1 MARYRRVQTVTHDI
15 GPKGT
20 FSLSVTS
27 ADIQLTAGSQSA
39 VEVQATFEVSASNE
53 AEADTVFEAI
63 QLRVESGAG
72 RLEVSERDERSG
84 FGAALGQL
92 FGGRHVELE
101 DVVVSAPVGA
111 SLEIRSVSGDV
122 RASGFRGPQRLQT
135 VSGDVRVVDAGGE
148 LDVDSVSGDISVRA
162 VEPVTLKANTV
173 SGDLSAEAPR
183 FTRFQAN
190 AVSGDVSIDG
200 GLGTTDRH
208 RIDTVS
214 GDARLAT
221 NSPMTLEVHALSS
234 DIHASLPHRIE
245 GRAENRRLIIGDGE
259 AMVTFNSMSGDLT
272 VTTSR
277 HAATAGAGPTADPN
291 EKPAE
296 RPADAD
302 RLAILTAL
310 ETGEIDVDE
319 AMRRLGGPS

>member
-1 MARYRRVQTVTHDI
+1 MARYRRVQTITHDI
-15 GPKGT
+15 GRKGT

-27 ADIQLTAGSQSA
+27 ADIQLTANDGTA

-53 AEADTVFEAI
+53 AEADSVFEAI

-72 RLEVSERDERSG
+72 RLDVSERGERSG

-101 DVVVSAPVGA
+101 DVIVSAPVGA

-122 RASGFRGPQRLQT
+122 RAARFRGPQRLQT
-135 VSGDVRVVDAGGE
+135 VSGDVRIVDAGGGM
-148 LDVDSVSGDISVRA
+148 DVDSVSGDISLRA
-162 VEPVTLKANTV
+162 VETVTLKANTV
-173 SGDLSAEAPR
+173 SGDLSAEAPL
-183 FTRFQAN
+183 FTRFQVN

-200 GLGTTDRH
+200 GLGAADRH
-208 RIDTVS
+208 RIETVS

-245 GRAENRRLIIGDGE
+245 GRAENRRLIIGDGD

-272 VTTSR
+272 VTSSR
-277 HAATAGAGPTADPN
+277 HPAATSTVPSAQAPETPGEPPTDS
-291 EKPAE
+291 
-296 RPADAD
+296 D

-319 AMRRLGGPS
+319 AMRRLGGES

>member
-1 MARYRRVQTVTHDI
+1 MARYRRVQTITHDI
-15 GPKGT
+15 GPTGT
-20 FSLSVTS
+20 FSLTVTS
-27 ADIQLTAGSQSA
+27 ADIQLTANDGTT

-53 AEADTVFEAI
+53 AEADSVFEAI
-63 QLRVESGAG
+63 QLRVESGTG
-72 RLEVSERDERSG
+72 RLDVSERDERSG
-84 FGAALGQL
+84 FGAAFGQL

-101 DVVVSAPVGA
+101 DVVVLAPVGA

-122 RASGFRGPQRLQT
+122 RAARFRGPQRLQT
-135 VSGDVRVVDAGGE
+135 VSGDVRIVDAGGGM
-148 LDVDSVSGDISVRA
+148 DVDSVSGDISVRA
-162 VEPVTLKANTV
+162 VEAVTLKANTV
-173 SGDLSAEAPR
+173 SGDLSAEAPH

-200 GLGTTDRH
+200 GLGTADRH

-221 NSPMTLEVHALSS
+221 NSPVTLEVHALSS

-245 GRAENRRLIIGDGE
+245 GRAENRRLIIGDGD

-272 VTTSR
+272 VTSSR
-277 HAATAGAGPTADPN
+277 HAAATAPVQRAEPGQTPAARPT
-291 EKPAE
+291 
-296 RPADAD
+296 DAD
-302 RLAILTAL
+302 RLATLTAL

-319 AMRRLGGPS
+319 ALRRLGGES